1 MAILA
6 VQIACFN
13 VVVPLEAHKIAVMD
27 AEQVETG
34 NKFRDGPTAKRCKC
48 IPNSLVFIKIRGL
61 NGTKTQ
67 SKYTENTPK
76 HNQQYY

>member
-6 VQIACFN
+6 VQIACFD
-13 VVVPLEAHKIAVMD
+13 VVVPLEAHKVAVVD

-34 NKFRDGPTAKRCKC
+34 NKFREGPAAKRCKC
-48 IPNSLVFIKIRGL
+48 IPDSLVFIKIRGL

-67 SKYTENTPK
+67 SK
-76 HNQQYY
+76 